1 MYAKHTIGKRLV
13 AVFVALAMII
23 GFVPAYATPAYAAVP
38 DTVTVEKMRPE
49 GITIDLFDYWL
60 TTQEA
65 PDHVTQDENVGI
77 NADHA
82 LKFGQGGNG
91 INAYNGERPTAEIV
105 ENTLTDGYPVLSQ
118 NSEPLNYLFN
128 AQTVNGKAPYTDVGG
143 LLMQDEKGYYSY
155 DSTKNFASLNTK
167 TKEFTLY
174 AEPAVAGLNSA
185 AGGKG
190 MFFPFNTADEVFT
203 GDDTWVSSTAEA
215 INHYFGLH
223 MTTSFQ
229 QTKGGVSPSNNNT
242 PVTFSFSGDDD
253 VWIFI
258 DDVLVA
264 DLGGIHDACSVEIN
278 FQTGAICAYTDANK
292 NGTFDNGDKKY
303 NVDNADSLNDMF
315 IKAGK
320 DTEVTWSGQ
329 TFADETY
336 HTLDF
341 FYLERGNV
349 DSNMKMKYNLKTVP
363 ESDLVKV
370 DQDGK
375 PVANAEFK
383 LYETDST
390 YTDTTNSDRSLV
402 ATGTTDADGV
412 FTFKKTDGDVLPLS
426 QLDSTRHYLLVETKV
441 PEGYRIGT
449 EPIKLYVKSA
459 DGKNL
464 LLSDNEWDTGAYAM
478 PKVRVSALTNGSGE
492 IQGYN
497 VNDGLIV
504 AAVFKGDDV
513 KYGQTELNGLSL
525 VYGDPVKGWN
535 MAEGDSAAAQ
545 LKNAASAM
553 NNTDMQG
560 IYAFALD
567 SSGAYSADIENLPGD
582 INKYSWMVNATK
594 EGTAEYMGAYFFV
607 KDAHS
612 VSDIANANVNDISLL
627 NSTSFDRDFSVRL
640 YAPNIENRL
649 LVQKVATG
657 TTETLDGVT
666 FELYEQDDVTVD
678 QDGNYTQLSGNPLD
692 VATLP
697 TNGKT
702 GTVKVDKSAQ
712 VEGALA
718 FYGIPKGEYYL
729 VETEGTADYNIN
741 KTAIPVVVDE
751 SGVHVNAGDA
761 DDNVAVRLGVG
772 KLVKSMVQ
780 FAVDDGIDATLHD
793 INAELQSATEYKG
806 VNTVWTSEDS
816 AESLQLSY
824 SQDAD
829 ILEYGPTTAGNP
841 VTLSYDSGWG
851 RLNITQNLNE
861 VNGTPSPDPKQE
873 LDDQSLNNL
882 FSGTA
887 MVVVGNDLKAPGDL
901 SITKNVVNGTSA
913 DQNREFTVQ
922 LTLGAGGLHGG
933 KVVNSAT
940 NEEIKFV
947 EGKATLTVKDGETIN
962 LDVPNGVTLTVEE
975 TGVDQ
980 AFTVGYA
987 LNDQAQNSPVEV
999 TVNENDQNKIVIMN
1013 TRTTGTTATLDGA
1026 TNLKVTK
1033 TVEGGDWPENENFKF
1048 EITSETKNA
1057 PMPDETTIEIGKSA
1071 DGTNTNSAAFG
1082 DIIFNQEGN
1091 YVYKIKEIVGT
1102 NEELIYDTHEMTM
1115 KVTVEPDENGVLV
1128 ANASTEGNTT
1138 FTNTIKG
1145 SAAVLDGSSA
1155 LKVTKKVTNGAWP
1168 TDEKFVF
1175 KLTAVTDGAPM
1186 PANDTIEI
1194 AKPADGSK
1202 TNSAAFGNITF
1213 ESEGTYEY
1221 KIAEVT
1227 GNNDDIIY
1235 DTHEMTVTVEVAED
1249 AATGDLVA
1257 TATTDGNATFTNKIK
1272 HDAPPIIDDDDE
1284 DKPDPDTPA
1293 LDKVNHFLYVEGYPE
1308 DYRTG
1313 EYSDNEDLWPVK
1325 PQGNITRA
1333 EVATIFYR
1341 LLKDEVREEIETD
1354 VSSFPDV
1361 NEDDW
1366 FNVTVSSLANMGAI
1380 SGYED
1385 GTFRPN
1391 EPISRAELAA
1401 MAVRF
1406 YDTFEAEYEEGTF
1419 LDVDGDEWYADA
1431 IAAAEELGIIGGYPD
1446 GTVRPNNN
1454 ITRAET
1460 CAIVNRVLERRPHD
1474 DHLGDVEDMRT
1485 WPDNQP
1491 GAWYYADMQEA
1502 TNGHYYEWIDI
1513 DGSKFEEWTEV
1524 DKDYDWTKR

>member
-1 MYAKHTIGKRLV
+1 M
-13 AVFVALAMII
+13 
-23 GFVPAYATPAYAAVP
+23 
-38 DTVTVEKMRPE
+38 
-49 GITIDLFDYWL
+49 
-60 TTQEA
+60 
-65 PDHVTQDENVGI
+65 
-77 NADHA
+77 
-82 LKFGQGGNG
+82 
-91 INAYNGERPTAEIV
+91 
-105 ENTLTDGYPVLSQ
+105 
-118 NSEPLNYLFN
+118 
-128 AQTVNGKAPYTDVGG
+128 
-143 LLMQDEKGYYSY
+143 
-155 DSTKNFASLNTK
+155 
-167 TKEFTLY
+167 
-174 AEPAVAGLNSA
+174 
-185 AGGKG
+185 
-190 MFFPFNTADEVFT
+190 
-203 GDDTWVSSTAEA
+203 
-215 INHYFGLH
+215 
-223 MTTSFQ
+223 
-229 QTKGGVSPSNNNT
+229 
-242 PVTFSFSGDDD
+242 
-253 VWIFI
+253 
-258 DDVLVA
+258 
-264 DLGGIHDACSVEIN
+264 
-278 FQTGAICAYTDANK
+278 
-292 NGTFDNGDKKY
+292 
-303 NVDNADSLNDMF
+303 
-315 IKAGK
+315 
-320 DTEVTWSGQ
+320 
-329 TFADETY
+329 
-336 HTLDF
+336 
-341 FYLERGNV
+341 
-349 DSNMKMKYNLKTVP
+349 
-363 ESDLVKV
+363 
-370 DQDGK
+370 
-375 PVANAEFK
+375 
-383 LYETDST
+383 
-390 YTDTTNSDRSLV
+390 
-402 ATGTTDADGV
+402 
-412 FTFKKTDGDVLPLS
+412 
-426 QLDSTRHYLLVETKV
+426 VETKV

-459 DGKNL
+459 GGKNL

-478 PKVRVSALTNGSGE
+478 PKVRVSALTDGSGE
-492 IQGYN
+492 IQRYN
-497 VNDGLIV
+497 VNNGLIV

-513 KYGQTELNGLSL
+513 EYGQTDLNGLSL

-535 MAEGDSAAAQ
+535 MAKGGSAAAQ
-545 LKNAASAM
+545 LKNVASAM

-582 INKYSWMVNATK
+582 INKYSWMVNATN

-607 KDAHS
+607 EGVDS
-612 VSDIANANVNDISLL
+612 IDQIAGVDESKIHLLASND
-627 NSTSFDRDFSVRL
+627 FDRDFSVRL

-657 TTETLDGVT
+657 TSENLDGVT
-666 FELYEQDDVTVD
+666 FKLYAKDGVAVD
-678 QDGNYTQLSGNPLD
+678 RDGNYTQLSGNPLD
-692 VATLP
+692 VATSP
-697 TNGKT
+697 ATGKT
-702 GTVKVDKSAQ
+702 GTVNVDESAQ

-718 FYGIPKGEYYL
+718 FYGIPEGEYYL
-729 VETEGTADYNIN
+729 VETEGIEDYNIN
-741 KTAIPVVVDE
+741 KTAIPVIADE

-761 DDNVAVRLGVG
+761 ADDVAVRLGVG

-793 INAELQSATEYKG
+793 IKAELQSATEYKG
-806 VNTVWTSEDS
+806 VNTVWKPADP

-829 ILEYGPTTAGNP
+829 ILEYGPTTDGDP
-841 VTLSYDSGWG
+841 VTLSYESGWG

-861 VNGTPSPDPKQE
+861 VDGTPSPDPKQT
-873 LDDQSLNNL
+873 LGGQSLNNL

-901 SITKNVVNGTSA
+901 SITKKVVNGTSA

-922 LTLGAGGLHGG
+922 LTLGAGELHGG

-987 LNDQAQNSPVEV
+987 LNDQAQNSPVKV
-999 TVNENDQNKIVIMN
+999 TVNENDQNKIVITN
-1013 TRTTGTTATLDGA
+1013 TRTTGTIATLDGL

-1048 EITSETKNA
+1048 EITSETENA
-1057 PMPDETTIEIGKSA
+1057 PMPDETTIEIAKPA
-1071 DGTNTNSAAFG
+1071 NDTNTNSAAFG
-1082 DIIFNQEGN
+1082 DITFDKEDT

-1102 NEELIYDTHEMTM
+1102 NAEISYDTHEMT
-1115 KVTVEPDENGVLV
+1115 VTVNVAPDENGALV
-1128 ANASTEGNTT
+1128 ASASTEGNTT

-1168 TDEKFVF
+1168 ADEKFVF
-1175 KLTAVTDGAPM
+1175 KLTAVKDGAPM

-1213 ESEGTYEY
+1213 ESEGTYVY
-1221 KIAEVT
+1221 KIAEVA
-1227 GNNDDIIY
+1227 GNNNDIIY
-1235 DTHEMTVTVEVAED
+1235 DTHEVTVTVEVAKDET
-1249 AATGDLVA
+1249 TGDLVA
-1257 TATTDGNATFTNKIK
+1257 TATTEGNTTFTNKIK
-1272 HDAPPIIDDDDE
+1272 HDAPPIIDDDDEE

-1354 VSSFPDV
+1354 VNSFPDV
-1361 NEDDW
+1361 NADDW
-1366 FNVTVSSLANMGAI
+1366 FNVTVSSLANMNAI

-1391 EPISRAELAA
+1391 EPITRAELAA

-1406 YDTFEAEYEEGTF
+1406 YEAFEAEYEEGTF

>member
-1 MYAKHTIGKRLV
+1 M
-13 AVFVALAMII
+13 
-23 GFVPAYATPAYAAVP
+23 
-38 DTVTVEKMRPE
+38 
-49 GITIDLFDYWL
+49 
-60 TTQEA
+60 
-65 PDHVTQDENVGI
+65 
-77 NADHA
+77 
-82 LKFGQGGNG
+82 
-91 INAYNGERPTAEIV
+91 
-105 ENTLTDGYPVLSQ
+105 S
-118 NSEPLNYLFN
+118 
-128 AQTVNGKAPYTDVGG
+128 
-143 LLMQDEKGYYSY
+143 
-155 DSTKNFASLNTK
+155 
-167 TKEFTLY
+167 
-174 AEPAVAGLNSA
+174 
-185 AGGKG
+185 
-190 MFFPFNTADEVFT
+190 
-203 GDDTWVSSTAEA
+203 
-215 INHYFGLH
+215 
-223 MTTSFQ
+223 
-229 QTKGGVSPSNNNT
+229 
-242 PVTFSFSGDDD
+242 
-253 VWIFI
+253 
-258 DDVLVA
+258 
-264 DLGGIHDACSVEIN
+264 
-278 FQTGAICAYTDANK
+278 
-292 NGTFDNGDKKY
+292 
-303 NVDNADSLNDMF
+303 
-315 IKAGK
+315 
-320 DTEVTWSGQ
+320 
-329 TFADETY
+329 
-336 HTLDF
+336 
-341 FYLERGNV
+341 
-349 DSNMKMKYNLKTVP
+349 
-363 ESDLVKV
+363 
-370 DQDGK
+370 
-375 PVANAEFK
+375 
-383 LYETDST
+383 
-390 YTDTTNSDRSLV
+390 
-402 ATGTTDADGV
+402 
-412 FTFKKTDGDVLPLS
+412 LS
-426 QLDSTRHYLLVETKV
+426 QLDSNGHYLLVETKV
-441 PEGYRIGT
+441 PKGHRIGT

-459 DGKNL
+459 GGKNL

-478 PKVRVSALTNGSGE
+478 PKVRVSALTNGSGV
-492 IQGYN
+492 IQGHN
-497 VNDGLIV
+497 VNNGLIV
-504 AAVFKGDDV
+504 AAVFKGDNV
-513 KYGQTELNGLSL
+513 QYGTTKPDNLSL

-535 MAEGDSAAAQ
+535 MAAGNSAAAQ
-545 LKNAASAM
+545 LKKVASAM

-582 INKYSWMVNATK
+582 INKYSWMVDATDSG
-594 EGTAEYMGAYFFV
+594 EAAEYMGAYFFV
-607 KDAHS
+607 EDVDSIEQIAGVDESKIYLLT
-612 VSDIANANVNDISLL
+612 SDD
-627 NSTSFDRDFSVRL
+627 FDRDFSVRL

-666 FELYEQDDVTVD
+666 FELYAKNDVAVD
-678 QDGNYTQLSGNPLD
+678 QDGNYTQLFETPLD
-692 VATLP
+692 VETSP
-697 TNGKT
+697 TDGQT
-702 GTVKVDKSAQ
+702 GTVNVDESAT

-718 FYGIPKGEYYL
+718 FYGIPEGEYYL
-729 VETEGTADYNIN
+729 VETQGTADYNIN

-761 DDNVAVRLGVG
+761 DDDVAVRLGVG

-806 VNTVWTSEDS
+806 VNTVWDP

-824 SQDAD
+824 SQHAD
-829 ILEYGPTTAGNP
+829 ILEYGPTTEDDP

-873 LDDQSLNNL
+873 LDGQSLNNL

-913 DQNREFTVQ
+913 DKEKAFTVQ
-922 LTLGAGGLHGG
+922 LTLGADGLHGG
-933 KVVNSAT
+933 QVVNADTKEPVSFE
-940 NEEIKFV
+940 NR
-947 EGKATLTVKDGETIN
+947 KATLAIKDGETIN
-962 LDVPNGVTLTVEE
+962 LDVPNGVTLAIEE
-975 TGVDQ
+975 TGVGD
-980 AFTVGYA
+980 AFTASYA
-987 LNDQAQNSPVEV
+987 LDNGAAQDNSISV
-999 TVNENDQNKIVIMN
+999 TVNENTNQQITITN
-1013 TRTTGTTATLDGA
+1013 TRTTGTIATLDGS

-1048 EITSETKNA
+1048 EITSETGNA
-1057 PMPDETTIEIGKSA
+1057 PMPNETTIEIGKSA

-1082 DIIFNQEGN
+1082 DIIFKQEGT
-1091 YVYKIKEIVGT
+1091 YVYKIKETVGT
-1102 NEELIYDTHEMTM
+1102 NAEISYDTHEMT
-1115 KVTVEPDENGVLV
+1115 VTVNVAPDENGALV
-1128 ANASTEGNTT
+1128 ASASTEGNTT

-1213 ESEGTYEY
+1213 ESEGTYVY
-1221 KIAEVT
+1221 KIAEVA
-1227 GNNDDIIY
+1227 GNNNDIIY

-1284 DKPDPDTPA
+1284 DKPEPDTPA

-1354 VSSFPDV
+1354 VNSFPDV
-1361 NEDDW
+1361 NADDW

-1474 DHLGDVEDMRT
+1474 EHLGDVEDMRT